1 MRSWNCHCSL
11 PISVTEEVHI
21 TGFVQD
27 EEGDWI
33 AELSCGHR
41 RHVRHRPP
49 WQNRPW
55 VMSAAGRE
63 KMLGYR
69 LICRE
74 CQKNIDKF

>member
-1 MRSWNCHCSL
+1 MTESL
-11 PISVTEEVHI
+11 VSIS
-21 TGFVQD
+21 GFVQD

-55 VMSAAGRE
+55 VVSETGRQS
-63 KMLGYR
+63 MIGYV
-69 LICRE
+69 IPCRD
-74 CQKNIDKF
+74 CQKNIRNS

>member
-1 MRSWNCHCSL
+1 MTESL
-11 PISVTEEVHI
+11 VSI

-55 VMSAAGRE
+55 VESEAGRQS
-63 KMLGYR
+63 MIGYV
-69 LICRE
+69 IPCRD
-74 CQKNIDKF
+74 CQKNIRKS

>member
-1 MRSWNCHCSL
+1 
-11 PISVTEEVHI
+11 VTDAAGVTI

-41 RHVRHRPP
+41 RHVRHNPP

-55 VMSAAGRE
+55 VMTEAGRRSRI
-63 KMLGYR
+63 GVV
-69 LICRE
+69 IPCRD
-74 CQKNIDKF
+74 CQKNISKN